1 MYKALEMFTDL
12 QDNNYKYEVGDEY
25 PRLGL
30 KPSLARIKELCGSDN
45 LRGRAVIEEVEE
57 MPFSNGAVTEKDV
70 KVEEPKEE
78 PKAKAE
84 TKNSTR
90 GRGRTRK

>member
-1 MYKALEMFTDL
+1 MYKVVKLFTDL
-12 QDNNYKYEVGDEY
+12 QDDNFKYEVGDEY

-30 KPSLARIKELCGSDN
+30 QPSLARIEELKGSDN
-45 LRGRAVIEEVEE
+45 KQGTPLIKEVDD
-57 MPFSNGAVTEKDV
+57 MPFSDDAVTEEDV
-70 KVEEPKEE
+70 KAEEPKKE

-90 GRGRTRK
+90 GRGRARK